1 MRKIKV
7 VLVAIALIFVIVLI
21 GLTSTKKEEVNE
33 VSDQVVVEVKHEDN
47 ESVNE
52 ESDNVILLKKK
63 IIEDVNPEYYLYLS
77 TTLLINKEESKI

>member
-33 VSDQVVVEVKHEDN
+33 VCDQVVIEVEQTNN
-47 ESVNE
+47 ESVKE
-52 ESDNVILLKKK
+52 ESDNVVLLKKEV
-63 IIEDVNPEYYLYLS
+63 IEDVNPEYYLRLS

>member
-52 ESDNVILLKKK
+52 ELDNVILLKKK

-77 TTLLINKEESKI
+77 TTLLINKEESRI

>member
-33 VSDQVVVEVKHEDN
+33 VCDQVVIEVEQTNN
-47 ESVNE
+47 ESVKE
-52 ESDNVILLKKK
+52 ESDNVVLLKKEV
-63 IIEDVNPEYYLYLS
+63 IEDENPEYYLRLS
-77 TTLLINKEESKI
+77 TTSLKHAKEINL

>member
-33 VSDQVVVEVKHEDN
+33 VFDQVVIEVEQTNN
-47 ESVNE
+47 ESVKE
-52 ESDNVILLKKK
+52 ESDNVVLLKKEV
-63 IIEDVNPEYYLYLS
+63 IEDVNPEYYLRLS
-77 TTLLINKEESKI
+77 TQLLEHAKEINV